1 MRENILLA
9 LFLTICS
16 VTDILKKQIYMKV
29 IIPFFSL
36 GLALFFIKSDL
47 SVIEEL
53 TGILLGVLLLIL
65 ARLSSE
71 RIGYGD
77 ALMVMVS
84 GAYLGIFLNIKLLMW
99 ALFISALFSLLLLI
113 LKKAGRYTQIPFAP
127 FLLISYFLMTFI

>member
-1 MRENILLA
+1 MTGNILLA

-29 IIPFFSL
+29 MIPFFSL
-36 GLALFFIKSDL
+36 GLTLFFIESRL

-65 ARLSSE
+65 ARVSAE
-71 RIGYGD
+71 KIGYGD

-84 GAYLGIFLNIKLLMW
+84 GTYLGIFLNIKLLMW

-113 LKKAGRYTQIPFAP
+113 LKKAGRHTRIPFAP
-127 FLLISYFLMTFI
+127 FLLISYFLMTYI